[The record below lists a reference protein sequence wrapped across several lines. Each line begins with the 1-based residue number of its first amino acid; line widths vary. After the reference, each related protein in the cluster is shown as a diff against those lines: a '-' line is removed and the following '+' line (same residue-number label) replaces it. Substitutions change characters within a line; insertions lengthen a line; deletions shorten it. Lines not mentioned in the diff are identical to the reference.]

1 MAFPSFQNFSKPP
14 VPADLPPIDFRA
26 ELNDEQYEAV
36 TAPKGPCLVL
46 AGAGSGKTRTLTY
59 RVAYLLHKGVAPW
72 NILLLTF
79 TNKAAKE
86 MLDRVEDLTGVSK
99 KQFWGGTFHSIGNR
113 LLRKFGDSVELK
125 SSFNIM
131 DQDDAH
137 GLLSAVIKDLDK
149 DFLKNKS
156 NPKPAVIHSL
166 ISYAR
171 NTGQDPAILAEERY
185 GLFSPQLPGSIKL
198 FAEAYEKQKKADQV
212 ADYDDLL
219 TEWLRL
225 LKEDETARVYC
236 QNQFRYVLV
245 DEYQD
250 TNYLQSAIVDTVA
263 GEHNIMAVGDDA
275 QCIYTWR
282 GADFDNI
289 LTFPQRHPETRII
302 KIETNYRSTPEILK
316 MANAVLANQPAGSGY
331 AKTLVPVREA
341 NMTPVIM
348 PFVDTQQQARW
359 VIHRLSA
366 LHEEGRSL
374 GDVAILYRSH
384 FHAME
389 LQMELSKAGVPF
401 IITSGVR
408 FFEQAHVR
416 DLTAQLRFIVNPLD
430 YTAFLR
436 FIKLLP
442 KVGDV
447 SARKLHTL
455 IRELAEKNEV
465 SGASILLN
473 NAIIAKAPKDA
484 REEYIQL
491 AQTLTDAYH
500 MMQEGEDPSAITAAI
515 HHGWYADY
523 LIRSYDNA
531 DQRQED
537 LESLAQF
544 ARQYENINELLAELV
559 LLSSE
564 TGDKS
569 SDDSDEDKVRLTT
582 IHQAKGLE
590 YPVVI
595 VIGCADSLFPTRRSI
610 EEDNMDEERRLFYV
624 ALTRAMDELY
634 LTYPLLSLG
643 RGPATRLAP
652 SRFIEELPSYT
663 FEFIRQRPTRSPW

>member
-1 MAFPSFQNFSKPP
+1 
-14 VPADLPPIDFRA
+14 
-26 ELNDEQYEAV
+26 
-36 TAPKGPCLVL
+36 
-46 AGAGSGKTRTLTY
+46 
-59 RVAYLLHKGVAPW
+59 
-72 NILLLTF
+72 
-79 TNKAAKE
+79 
-86 MLDRVEDLTGVSK
+86 
-99 KQFWGGTFHSIGNR
+99 
-113 LLRKFGDSVELK
+113 
-125 SSFNIM
+125 
-131 DQDDAH
+131 
-137 GLLSAVIKDLDK
+137 
-149 DFLKNKS
+149 
-156 NPKPAVIHSL
+156 
-166 ISYAR
+166 
-171 NTGQDPAILAEERY
+171 
-185 GLFSPQLPGSIKL
+185 
-198 FAEAYEKQKKADQV
+198 
-212 ADYDDLL
+212 
-219 TEWLRL
+219 
-225 LKEDETARVYC
+225 
-236 QNQFRYVLV
+236 
-245 DEYQD
+245 
-250 TNYLQSAIVDTVA
+250 
-263 GEHNIMAVGDDA
+263 
-275 QCIYTWR
+275 
-282 GADFDNI
+282 
-289 LTFPQRHPETRII
+289 
-302 KIETNYRSTPEILK
+302 
-316 MANAVLANQPAGSGY
+316 
-331 AKTLVPVREA
+331 
-341 NMTPVIM
+341 
-348 PFVDTQQQARW
+348 
-359 VIHRLSA
+359 
-366 LHEEGRSL
+366 
-374 GDVAILYRSH
+374 
-384 FHAME
+384 ME

-663 FEFIRQRPTRSPW
+663 FEFNRQRPTRSQS